1 MKSNLIIDAPAA
13 LLRPEAALLLS
24 CARRP
29 TAEVSSTPVM
39 ALLQT
44 DLDWDYLLQLAAR
57 HGLIPL
63 LYTHLSQLGA
73 GRVPKPV
80 LAKLWAGYE
89 LNARHSQFLAEE
101 LAELLHL
108 LESSGIRAL
117 PYKGP
122 VLARLLYGHVA
133 LRHAG
138 DLDILVSRA
147 DALRARELITGRGY
161 RSTRS
166 LTPGQATAYLHGQR
180 YYHFEL
186 VHPTHELLVELHW
199 RIGHDLFS
207 VATDRLFEGTELAAS
222 GLDQSA
228 PRLLSP
234 EVLLLV
240 LAIHG
245 SRHHWQ
251 RLIWLV
257 DLAELIR
264 GNPGLDWPRALN
276 LARSFKCERMLFFGL
291 SLARTLLD
299 LRLPASVAAAIER
312 EPIIT
317 TLAAAARRPLFTE
330 VEQPLTNDEE
340 LYFEFNLL
348 THWTQR
354 LRYSFDLF
362 MGPTFED
369 WTRWSLPASLSFLYY
384 PLRLVRLAS
393 KHTLK
398 RFSKHLYQA

>member
-13 LLRPEAALLLS
+13 PLRPEAALLLS

-29 TAEVSSTPVM
+29 TSEISSTPVM

-44 DLDWDYLLQLAAR
+44 NLDWDYLLQLATR
-57 HGLIPL
+57 HGLVPL
-63 LYTHLSQLGA
+63 LYTHLSRLGA
-73 GRVPKPV
+73 GGAPKPV

-108 LESSGIRAL
+108 LESSGIQAL

-138 DLDILVSRA
+138 DLDILVSPT
-147 DALRARELITGRGY
+147 DTLRARELITGRGY
-161 RSTRS
+161 RSTRP
-166 LTPGQATAYLHGQR
+166 LTPGQATACLHGQR

-186 VHPTHELLVELHW
+186 VHPTHELMVELHW

-207 VATDRLFEGTELAAS
+207 VTTDWLLEPARY
-222 GLDQSA
+222 QSLE
-228 PRLLSP
+228 PGQEQTRILPP

-264 GNPGLDWPRALN
+264 GNPDLDWPRALN
-276 LARSFKCERMLFFGL
+276 LARSFKCERMLFLGL
-291 SLARTLLD
+291 SLARALLD

-312 EPIIT
+312 ESIIT
-317 TLAAAARRPLFTE
+317 TLAATARRPLFTE
-330 VEQPLTNDEE
+330 VEQPLTNNEK
-340 LYFEFNLL
+340 LYFELNLL
-348 THWTQR
+348 RQWPQR
-354 LRYSFDLF
+354 VRYSLDLF
-362 MGPTFED
+362 IGPTFDE

-384 PLRLVRLAS
+384 PLRLFRLIRRR
-393 KHTLK
+393 TLK
-398 RFSKHLYQA
+398 MFSKHLYQA

>member
-1 MKSNLIIDAPAA
+1 MNSNIIINTPAA

-29 TAEVSSTPVM
+29 MPGAGPPS
-39 ALLQT
+39 LQT
-44 DLDWDYLLQLAAR
+44 FLSADLDWDYLLQLASR

-63 LYTHLSQLGA
+63 LYTHLSRCGA
-73 GRVPKPV
+73 DRIPKPV

-89 LNARHSQFLAEE
+89 LNTRHSQFLAEE

-147 DALRARELITGRGY
+147 DALRARELITARGY

-166 LTPGQATAYLHGQR
+166 LTHGQATAYLHGQR

-186 VHPTHELLVELHW
+186 VHPTHKLLVELHW

-207 VATDRLFEGTELAAS
+207 VATDRLLERAKLTAP
-222 GLDQSA
+222 GLDQRA

-240 LAIHG
+240 
-245 SRHHWQ
+245 
-251 RLIWLV
+251 
-257 DLAELIR
+257 
-264 GNPGLDWPRALN
+264 
-276 LARSFKCERMLFFGL
+276 
-291 SLARTLLD
+291 
-299 LRLPASVAAAIER
+299 
-312 EPIIT
+312 
-317 TLAAAARRPLFTE
+317 
-330 VEQPLTNDEE
+330 
-340 LYFEFNLL
+340 
-348 THWTQR
+348 
-354 LRYSFDLF
+354 
-362 MGPTFED
+362 
-369 WTRWSLPASLSFLYY
+369 
-384 PLRLVRLAS
+384 
-393 KHTLK
+393 
-398 RFSKHLYQA
+398 